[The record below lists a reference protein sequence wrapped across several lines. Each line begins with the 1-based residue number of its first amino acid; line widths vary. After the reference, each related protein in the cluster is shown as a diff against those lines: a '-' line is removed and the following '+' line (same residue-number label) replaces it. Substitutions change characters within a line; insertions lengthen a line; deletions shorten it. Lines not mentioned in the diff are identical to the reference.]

1 MPQEPNASSAYEK
14 RPLAPEV
21 VKCKA
26 QCPSRVALESD
37 FHFVHLGPLFADR
50 ARRTPAAISRCT
62 VTDAT
67 QAPAAL
73 GNGIE
78 AHTRSPTAC
87 PPTLSAALRQWPGQ
101 CVALLSPSLASVRE
115 RALAVRT
122 FLLVVFG

>member
-50 ARRTPAAISRCT
+50 ARRTGG
-62 VTDAT
+62 D
-67 QAPAAL
+67 
-73 GNGIE
+73 
-78 AHTRSPTAC
+78 
-87 PPTLSAALRQWPGQ
+87 
-101 CVALLSPSLASVRE
+101 
-115 RALAVRT
+115 LAVHSDGCHSGSGCTR
-122 FLLVVFG
+122 